1 MRVSRRA
8 TLTDKSRLTLSDKRQ
23 DLSCGSQKLSEER
36 ECGCRCISSDGGSG
50 CGGGGSGAG
59 VRISG
64 SAIPRAATVAVL
76 DGGTEG
82 KKSRRCVSRIHKKE
96 NALPLSSA
104 YHPLECSCRSCLLSP
119 VASLSRSFAL
129 PRSCLRTPAPASSSP
144 DERRLCILQ
153 HQQVFPSC
161 LHPSS
166 CRSDFSRPAP
176 PTSPPTPTT

>member
-1 MRVSRRA
+1 MRVQVHQQRRRRRQRLRRRRLGSRSQDLRFSDS
-8 TLTDKSRLTLSDKRQ
+8 TSGNSRSAGWRNRGEKEQKVCLSDP
-23 DLSCGSQKLSEER
+23 QKR
-36 ECGCRCISSDGGSG
+36 ECVASLVSLPS
-50 CGGGGSGAG
+50 AG
-59 VRISG
+59 VQ
-64 SAIPRAATVAVL
+64 
-76 DGGTEG
+76 
-82 KKSRRCVSRIHKKE
+82 
-96 NALPLSSA
+96 LPLLPSLA
-104 YHPLECSCRSCLLSP
+104 CCL
-119 VASLSRSFAL
+119 SLSRSFAL